1 MAKKQSIVEK
11 INSTQGTKTGKT
23 LFGSSPYQNGFV
35 MDEQVET
42 NSENYNYTV
51 VKLEDINECET
62 KECSNALRKSVLERV
77 IQPVILSQEVEEIE
91 NHGMKYNRPT
101 GRYNVIDGVKRIQ
114 ILREDGRTA
123 VQALVLPTT
132 ATNEEIERIKETV
145 SADKT
150 NGIQQVIRDVTET
163 LDEGITYCYRYE
175 NILVDIDKLIER
187 DNQYSMDQAGIGK
200 EYSSF
205 RLTATFSCFAC
216 S

>member
-101 GRYNVIDGVKRIQ
+101 GRYNVIDGVNYC
-114 ILREDGRTA
+114 
-123 VQALVLPTT
+123 
-132 ATNEEIERIKETV
+132 NE
-145 SADKT
+145 
-150 NGIQQVIRDVTET
+150 
-163 LDEGITYCYRYE
+163 
-175 NILVDIDKLIER
+175 
-187 DNQYSMDQAGIGK
+187 
-200 EYSSF
+200 
-205 RLTATFSCFAC
+205 
-216 S
+216 